1 MKRRLKGAIFLIMI
15 FSTVAFFI
23 SSILYMIEQSANLQ
37 PNSELRTPETINF
50 TLDSKTDVSKD
61 LSMLNLNGDYSL
73 YKTIIG
79 AVRGE
84 AIYFKGNVKNKP
96 EILKGRYFNEDDFNQ
111 DKKVAVIGKGLLEN
125 VIEENGKEYYYIAND
140 NYEVIGVLGNEKKES
155 GNDYS
160 VYINLD
166 ALLNKDSFY
175 MKGSYSIDAALN
187 SREMFN
193 KVKDKYQD
201 TNIIITEDDTQNT
214 STTGKI
220 LKENVKSKIGFILEV
235 VGTFIL
241 STVCVTEYWIK
252 NRRKEIGIKR
262 ALGATKMRV
271 FSSIIGELSLISIL
285 SFSTGYVFYLL
296 LSYLK
301 DGYIHFYFGS
311 AIVAFLVTF
320 ISGLITTI
328 VPILNANKMQ
338 PAQIMR

>member
-1 MKRRLKGAIFLIMI
+1 MNRRLKGAIFLIMI

-23 SSILYMIEQSANLQ
+23 SSILYMIEQSVNLQ

-61 LSMLNLNGDYSL
+61 LSMLNLDGDYSL
-73 YKTIIG
+73 FKSIAGTFS
-79 AVRGE
+79 GE

-96 EILKGRYFNEDDFNQ
+96 QILKGRYFNEDDFNN
-111 DKKVAVIGKGLLEN
+111 DKKVAVIGKGLLDQVFKED
-125 VIEENGKEYYYIAND
+125 GKEYYYVAND
-140 NYEVIGVLGNEKKES
+140 NYEVIGVLGDEKKES

-201 TNIIITEDDTQNT
+201 TSIIIAEDDAQNT
-214 STTGKI
+214 STIGTI

-262 ALGATKMRV
+262 ALGATKMRI
-271 FSSIIGELSLISIL
+271 FSSIVGELSIISTFSFCAGYILYILI
-285 SFSTGYVFYLL
+285 
-296 LSYLK
+296 SYLK
-301 DGYIHFYFGS
+301 DGYIHFYIGS